1 MFLDT
6 WIEDQDMNIM
16 TRNIFMIRENLNI
29 FQAWVLLSLEI
40 FTVFV
45 YNLASVARGQVRK

>member
-6 WIEDQDMNIM
+6 WIEDEDMNIM
-16 TRNIFMIRENLNI
+16 TCNIFMIREDLNI
-29 FQAWVLLSLEI
+29 SQAWVLLSLEI
-40 FTVFV
+40 FTVSV